1 MKSEVSQ
8 NQIAKLAMSFVLTAC
23 VLTQVSLPAFA
34 QNYSLSAEQDSFLP
48 PEVVPLDPQVAQKLA
63 QSQAAA
69 RDMGGMN
76 AGGMAANMNVSGDP
90 MQNGNAGNATSQQ
103 TRQNIMD
110 SMMNQGSFQN
120 EAANQQV
127 PGMVAPGGAT
137 NSGTSDWIMPGQDG
151 NSASMAYGGVQQ
163 TQTLSAPP
171 PVPTVRRDI
180 RRAGMSNAVSAIAG
194 FGAGAVLGSV
204 LRRPSN
210 MMGLGVTGLMLTG
223 FGSRNAF
230 RF

>member
-1 MKSEVSQ
+1 MKSQVSQ

-76 AGGMAANMNVSGDP
+76 AGGMATNMNVSGDP
-90 MQNGNAGNATSQQ
+90 MQNGNAGNTTSQQ

-127 PGMVAPGGAT
+127 PRHGSPRWCHQLWNKRLDNARSRWQLCQHGLR
-137 NSGTSDWIMPGQDG
+137 WC
-151 NSASMAYGGVQQ
+151 
-163 TQTLSAPP
+163 
-171 PVPTVRRDI
+171 PTD
-180 RRAGMSNAVSAIAG
+180 SNP
-194 FGAGAVLGSV
+194 
-204 LRRPSN
+204 LRSSSSPQP
-210 MMGLGVTGLMLTG
+210 
-223 FGSRNAF
+223 
-230 RF
+230 